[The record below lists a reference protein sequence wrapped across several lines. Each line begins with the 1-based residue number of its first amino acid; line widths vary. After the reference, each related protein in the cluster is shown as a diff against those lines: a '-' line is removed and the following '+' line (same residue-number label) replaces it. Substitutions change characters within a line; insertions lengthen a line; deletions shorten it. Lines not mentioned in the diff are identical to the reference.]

1 MGSFGGISMN
11 EKELL
16 VFIPAHNEEENIE
29 KVIEDL
35 EEHCPGLDFLV
46 IDDGSTDHTA
56 EICHQKGIPCM
67 SLPVNLGLD
76 GVFQTG
82 NKFAYL
88 HGYKAAMPFDGD
100 GQHNARYILPM
111 LRKMQEGNY
120 DIVIGSR
127 FLHKKKGHSLR
138 MMGSRIISAIFRL
151 TTGKRFTDPTSGMR
165 WVNRKIMRQIAF
177 DMNCGAEPDTWAYFV
192 RNGARFIEVQVEM
205 NEREAGTSYF
215 TLMSS
220 IRYMLR
226 MFVSISFINLFR
238 RRREEAI

>member
-1 MGSFGGISMN
+1 MSPSFSFDNWFPVRSEEGEYLGQNQHAADPGNYQQRPAEFGEIL
-11 EKELL
+11 EFQLGEQHHGL
-16 VFIPAHNEEENIE
+16 VSSGCDRRQIGTSGA
-29 KVIEDL
+29 
-35 EEHCPGLDFLV
+35 
-46 IDDGSTDHTA
+46 
-56 EICHQKGIPCM
+56 
-67 SLPVNLGLD
+67 
-76 GVFQTG
+76 
-82 NKFAYL
+82 
-88 HGYKAAMPFDGD
+88 DGD

-165 WVNRKIMRQIAF
+165 LVNRKIMRQIAF